1 MRYGNKDLGIYVL
14 DFLVFGKIIL
24 ELKQKS
30 FISAKNIDQLYKYL
44 RATNLKL
51 GLTITFTRDGIEYKR
66 VVNLR

>member
-1 MRYGNKDLGIYVL
+1 MGIYAL

-51 GLTITFTRDGIEYKR
+51 GLIITFTRDGIEYKR

>member
-1 MRYGNKDLGIYVL
+1 VRYGNKDLGIYAL

-51 GLTITFTRDGIEYKR
+51 GLIITFTRDGIEYKR

>member
-1 MRYGNKDLGIYVL
+1 MRYGNKDLGIYAL

-30 FISAKNIDQLYKYL
+30 FISAKNIDQLYKFL

-51 GLTITFTRDGIEYKR
+51 GLIITFTRDGIEYKR